1 MFSCVWV
8 AKQRKPKKTNEE
20 LGKVSALLKLDRS
33 TQTGPRNDDV
43 QTSRHRPRRKKDS
56 EKIAR
61 LVQRD
66 VAGRTLS
73 TGL

>member
-8 AKQRKPKKTNEE
+8 AKQRKQKKNEE

-43 QTSRHRPRRKKDS
+43 QTSRHRPR
-56 EKIAR
+56 
-61 LVQRD
+61 
-66 VAGRTLS
+66 
-73 TGL
+73 